1 MSYTKGQFNFD
12 KDFLES
18 ERLIR
23 EVVNPILKKHEFRF
37 IRGSNS
43 EDREERKQWDCL
55 YEIGKNQITSITMEH
70 KTDFLVKKTHN
81 IFVENKYRGKPSGII
96 TSTANYWTYLIKDPT
111 LDTLNYKLYLIN
123 THKFRKLTP
132 LAFASDAKGGDRD
145 KDGNKLARGYLFE
158 WSQIKDKW
166 RCMN

>member
-55 YEIGKNQITSITMEH
+55 YEIG
-70 KTDFLVKKTHN
+70 
-81 IFVENKYRGKPSGII
+81 
-96 TSTANYWTYLIKDPT
+96 
-111 LDTLNYKLYLIN
+111 
-123 THKFRKLTP
+123 
-132 LAFASDAKGGDRD
+132 
-145 KDGNKLARGYLFE
+145 
-158 WSQIKDKW
+158 
-166 RCMN
+166 